1 MKKKFIF
8 AMSAATALFLA
19 SCTGP
24 APSPAT
30 STPADTGTSQQGEV
44 DSVVS
49 VTITGDSEVE
59 VGKTI
64 TLVAEVE
71 VTGEASRLVDWT
83 ASSEKATVNDAGVVT
98 GVEEGEVTITATSV
112 FDPTKKDEIV
122 VTVTAPVKRGIKDIT
137 ATGDYTIKG
146 KVAAKNTKS
155 FVLADEEASIMVYLN
170 AEPDVSIGD
179 YVEVKG
185 AVETSK
191 YSAGMFQ
198 FNSETEVTVLTGE
211 AGPTLPEAVAL
222 DAEIVDAWV
231 EASSYA
237 TTEMKLYKWSTT
249 IGKEGGYF
257 TLPVVGS
264 DVLVEPVYLKN
275 SDFPLIEGVTYD
287 VEGYFAGYR
296 VPSSGEGYAQIVL
309 TKAEQQVGSVTIE
322 ASAENVTV
330 GESIT
335 LTASIYG
342 VDNGAV
348 VWSFKE
354 AEMGDL
360 ATLTP
365 DAANPNVATLTGVA
379 VGEVTV
385 VASYEGKEAEISF
398 EVLSAA
404 AKDIPA
410 EGLKIDPTTLAEAGF
425 GSGTGSGYAK
435 YNGEYKISGFTV
447 ETNQLMKVNN
457 GTAFTADKTGLA
469 YDLIQAQK
477 AAGYLALKTKAA
489 ALDTLTVKMYST
501 YSTQAAKYTPTVTVD
516 GETVETATAK
526 SGDNWAGTKI
536 ADAEITTTYANRTS
550 YPDGTTVSVSIYE
563 YVFAYDLSTYTDAMV
578 KIANADS
585 GGSAM
590 YLGEILFTAPAA

>member
-112 FDPTKKDEIV
+112 FDPTKKDEFV

-137 ATGDYTIKG
+137 ATGEYTIKG

-155 FVLADEEASIMVYLN
+155 FILADEEASIMVYLN
-170 AEPDVSIGD
+170 AEPDVNIGD

-185 AVETSK
+185 TVETSK

-211 AGPTLPEAVAL
+211 TGPTLPEAVAL
-222 DAEIVDAWV
+222 DAEIVAAWV

-257 TLPVVGS
+257 TLPVLGS

-322 ASAENVTV
+322 ASADMVTV
-330 GESIT
+330 GEEIT

-342 VDNGAV
+342 VDEGAV

-360 ATLTP
+360 ATLTT
-365 DAANPNVATLTGVA
+365 DAANPNVAKLKGVA

-385 VASYEGKEAEISF
+385 VAAYEGKEAEISI
-398 EVLSAA
+398 EVLSAQ
-404 AKDIPA
+404 AKNLPA
-410 EGLKIDPTTLAEAGF
+410 EGLTINTPALQEAGF
-425 GSGTGSGYAK
+425 APTAGQ
-435 YNGEYKISGFTV
+435 YNADGDYKIGDFNVTLTKTTIVNSGSLYISDYTLLAF
-447 ETNQLMKVNN
+447 NALQL
-457 GTAFTADKTGLA
+457 
-469 YDLIQAQK
+469 QK
-477 AAGYLALKTKAA
+477 ANGSIVFKDKIAA
-489 ALDTLTVKMYST
+489 FDSLTVKFYAT
-501 YSTQAAKYTPTVTVD
+501 YSTEERKYLPTVKAD
-516 GETVETATAK
+516 GVEVETATEP
-526 SGDNWAGTKI
+526 NEAGKWVGTQI
-536 ADAEITTTYANRTS
+536 NSFDYTTTYANKTS
-550 YPDGTTVSVSIYE
+550 YPSGTTVKVKMYE
-563 YVFAYDLSTYTDAMV
+563 YAIVYDLSSYTDAIIS
-578 KIANADS
+578 IANDQD
-585 GGSAM
+585 GGGAM
-590 YLGEILFTAPAA
+590 YIGDIYFSPVGE

>member
-1 MKKKFIF
+1 
-8 AMSAATALFLA
+8 MSAATALFLA

-83 ASSEKATVNDAGVVT
+83 ASNEKATVNDAGVVT

-122 VTVTAPVKRGIKDIT
+122 VTVTAPVQRGIKDIT

-155 FVLADEEASIMVYLN
+155 FILADEEASIMVYLN

-185 AVETSK
+185 TVETSK

-222 DAEIVDAWV
+222 DSEIVDAWV

-249 IGKEGGYF
+249 VGKEGGYF
-257 TLPVVGS
+257 TLPVAGS

-322 ASAENVTV
+322 ASADMVTV
-330 GESIT
+330 GEEIT
-335 LTASIYG
+335 LTATVYG
-342 VDNGAV
+342 VDNAAV

-365 DAANPNVATLTGVA
+365 DAANPNVAKLAGVA

-385 VASYEGKEAEISF
+385 VAAYEGKEAEISV

-404 AKDIPA
+404 SKNLPA
-410 EGLKIDPTTLAEAGF
+410 EGLTINTPALQEAGF
-425 GSGTGSGYAK
+425 EPSKGQ
-435 YNGEYKISGFTV
+435 YNADGDYKIGGINVSLTKTTIV
-447 ETNQLMKVNN
+447 NASSYYVAANTLLSYDALQLQALN
-457 GTAFTADKTGLA
+457 GSIVLKDK
-469 YDLIQAQK
+469 I
-477 AAGYLALKTKAA
+477 A
-489 ALDTLTVKMYST
+489 ALDSLTIKFYATYATEKRPYLPTVKADGVEVGTVTEANASGAWVGTQVNTFEVTTTWASSQSYPSGTNVTVKMYE
-501 YSTQAAKYTPTVTVD
+501 YSVV
-516 GETVETATAK
+516 
-526 SGDNWAGTKI
+526 
-536 ADAEITTTYANRTS
+536 
-550 YPDGTTVSVSIYE
+550 
-563 YVFAYDLSTYTDAMV
+563 YDLSSYTDAIIT
-578 KIANADS
+578 IANDQITNTS
-585 GGSAM
+585 RGTGTAM
-590 YLGEILFTAPAA
+590 YIGDIYFSPVGE